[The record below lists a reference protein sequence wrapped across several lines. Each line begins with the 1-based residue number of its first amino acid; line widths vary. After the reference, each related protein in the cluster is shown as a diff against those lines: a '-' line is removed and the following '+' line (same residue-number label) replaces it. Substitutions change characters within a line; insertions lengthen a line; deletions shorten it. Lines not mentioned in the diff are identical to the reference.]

1 MTDLANLRIKVDSTE
16 VKKAEADLE
25 NMGSAAVQA
34 EAAVGGLGNATNR
47 ANAGTRQ
54 MTDAMRQAHTAQSV
68 AAASMGAVAGSTKIA
83 HYHML
88 NLGFQLQDIFVSI
101 MSGQK
106 PLQILA
112 QQGTQI
118 AGIMMQAGVGV
129 MALAR
134 AVVGLAAAGVAAA
147 LTNPILLGI
156 AAAATLAYAALK
168 SFQATVKSTGELDAY
183 ANSLGLTTEE
193 MKQLSSTGVTL
204 GDVFRGI
211 GKTISDALNLQ
222 KVFAAI
228 GEFWSKAMKVVGDVT
243 LKTTAAIYAY
253 YAGSFNAIKTL
264 WQNFPSIMSSI
275 AVSAVNG
282 VVGAVETMINRVVSG
297 INVLVGAA
305 NTVMS
310 ATGSGLRISTI
321 EAVKLGRM
329 ANENANVIKNTSAS
343 IASGYTS
350 AYQQAK
356 RLGGAISENIIAAS
370 KDRMANEAAA
380 IVSERNAKA
389 KGDVASAARQ
399 ASQEVSNLADELE
412 RLIESTL
419 NPAERA
425 ARDAAAAV
433 LVLRRAF
440 ELGMISAEQMHDV
453 IRRLDNELERMVET
467 IPDNVRGLKAIDDSL
482 KGTVNSSIGFA
493 SDLEAMADK
502 MADAFEVT
510 RDAVDDVF
518 YAIADRNWA
527 GAVSAAIKAVKSIK
541 TSYGDMVA
549 SGMSPGQ
556 AGLGT
561 AGNVAGTVGSMV
573 GGKLGKGLSGFAA
586 GAQMVSALGTLM
598 PSLAVSGPVGWAIAA
613 GLGLY
618 AAFGGSKPSNNA
630 AISTINGDNFSI
642 GGSKRN
648 DQTTQ
653 LAETASKGIIA
664 GQQALAKLGATLGTT
679 VTAIDI
685 GTRDLTHI
693 FLNGGRE
700 VRSAVADAG
709 DAVKVALQAVLEGA
723 TFLDEGQQK
732 FVDSMR
738 AAGKGF
744 DELLVALEKY
754 KEAQMLGTQIE
765 DEILRLSDP
774 QKYELMKLTR
784 SQQET
789 RDSLKALADEGY
801 ITATQFALWSSRLD
815 VLETLQVKE
824 LEVVEAT
831 ETLASV
837 MNEASGKLKDVLS
850 QLDQNVSS
858 AEGALRSVYER
869 ELQALEA
876 AASSRSNASEA
887 LRQAYD
893 REMQSFEAA
902 LSGRSNAVESL
913 KQAYSNQA
921 QALNSTANTFRQLQ
935 SGLLA
940 FSASL
945 AQASGGEAYA
955 INLRRRFDSLVSLG
969 RLGNA
974 EAMAALPEVGAKLKD
989 QIMET
994 ATDRMSMLRQLAS
1007 MRVQTD
1013 AVAGVAG
1020 RQVSNAEAQ
1029 LTALNA
1035 QVSALIDL
1043 GQKTLTVEEAIKNLQ
1058 TAEEAYELAQQQKQ
1072 ALTDQVSGLIDLNES
1087 FVSVADA
1094 IKALQTAEEA
1104 YELAQQQRQVLTD
1117 QVSGLIDLNDSFVSV
1132 ADAIK
1137 NLQTAEAAY
1146 ELAQQQKQALTD
1158 QVSAVIDLNTSV
1170 LSVADAIAQV
1180 EAARAEREAVIQ
1192 QIQEAGF
1199 ASLIEVTKQTS
1210 SEIVTA
1216 ILRMINES
1224 RASDGLSSVSSVT
1237 TSTVSSSQTYDPS
1250 AAANDPVTVLSGEVT
1265 ALRDDMNGVM
1275 YTVAKSTAKTYDI
1288 FSRWDS
1294 DGMPEIRV
1302 LA

>member
-1 MTDLANLRIKVDSTE
+1 
-16 VKKAEADLE
+16 
-25 NMGSAAVQA
+25 
-34 EAAVGGLGNATNR
+34 
-47 ANAGTRQ
+47 
-54 MTDAMRQAHTAQSV
+54 
-68 AAASMGAVAGSTKIA
+68 
-83 HYHML
+83 
-88 NLGFQLQDIFVSI
+88 
-101 MSGQK
+101 
-106 PLQILA
+106 
-112 QQGTQI
+112 
-118 AGIMMQAGVGV
+118 
-129 MALAR
+129 
-134 AVVGLAAAGVAAA
+134 
-147 LTNPILLGI
+147 
-156 AAAATLAYAALK
+156 
-168 SFQATVKSTGELDAY
+168 
-183 ANSLGLTTEE
+183 
-193 MKQLSSTGVTL
+193 
-204 GDVFRGI
+204 
-211 GKTISDALNLQ
+211 
-222 KVFAAI
+222 
-228 GEFWSKAMKVVGDVT
+228 
-243 LKTTAAIYAY
+243 
-253 YAGSFNAIKTL
+253 
-264 WQNFPSIMSSI
+264 
-275 AVSAVNG
+275 
-282 VVGAVETMINRVVSG
+282 
-297 INVLVGAA
+297 
-305 NTVMS
+305 
-310 ATGSGLRISTI
+310 
-321 EAVKLGRM
+321 
-329 ANENANVIKNTSAS
+329 
-343 IASGYTS
+343 
-350 AYQQAK
+350 
-356 RLGGAISENIIAAS
+356 
-370 KDRMANEAAA
+370 
-380 IVSERNAKA
+380 
-389 KGDVASAARQ
+389 
-399 ASQEVSNLADELE
+399 
-412 RLIESTL
+412 
-419 NPAERA
+419 
-425 ARDAAAAV
+425 
-433 LVLRRAF
+433 
-440 ELGMISAEQMHDV
+440 
-453 IRRLDNELERMVET
+453 
-467 IPDNVRGLKAIDDSL
+467 
-482 KGTVNSSIGFA
+482 
-493 SDLEAMADK
+493 
-502 MADAFEVT
+502 
-510 RDAVDDVF
+510 
-518 YAIADRNWA
+518 
-527 GAVSAAIKAVKSIK
+527 
-541 TSYGDMVA
+541 
-549 SGMSPGQ
+549 
-556 AGLGT
+556 
-561 AGNVAGTVGSMV
+561 
-573 GGKLGKGLSGFAA
+573 
-586 GAQMVSALGTLM
+586 
-598 PSLAVSGPVGWAIAA
+598 
-613 GLGLY
+613 
-618 AAFGGSKPSNNA
+618 
-630 AISTINGDNFSI
+630 
-642 GGSKRN
+642 
-648 DQTTQ
+648 
-653 LAETASKGIIA
+653 
-664 GQQALAKLGATLGTT
+664 
-679 VTAIDI
+679 
-685 GTRDLTHI
+685 
-693 FLNGGRE
+693 
-700 VRSAVADAG
+700 
-709 DAVKVALQAVLEGA
+709 
-723 TFLDEGQQK
+723 
-732 FVDSMR
+732 
-738 AAGKGF
+738 
-744 DELLVALEKY
+744 
-754 KEAQMLGTQIE
+754 
-765 DEILRLSDP
+765 
-774 QKYELMKLTR
+774 
-784 SQQET
+784 
-789 RDSLKALADEGY
+789 
-801 ITATQFALWSSRLD
+801 
-815 VLETLQVKE
+815 
-824 LEVVEAT
+824 
-831 ETLASV
+831 
-837 MNEASGKLKDVLS
+837 
-850 QLDQNVSS
+850 
-858 AEGALRSVYER
+858 
-869 ELQALEA
+869 
-876 AASSRSNASEA
+876 
-887 LRQAYD
+887 
-893 REMQSFEAA
+893 MQSFEAA